1 MDFFK
6 LRNTDIQ
13 EESGAGDEGTPSL
26 VAKYKSAT
34 PGQTSPAPSRQPARK
49 GDKLNA
55 KMDYSSKIKQDDIE
69 VKNTME
75 AFEDPEAQK
84 SEMAM
89 TKLHFIKY
97 AAEEIMEY
105 INMNAPIEEWYQ
117 IKLAKVH
124 ADMEGL
130 HSYME
135 GEKRRTGMVGEAASP
150 MIAPPKTGK
159 EFGTKADAFAYVK
172 KHGGKVMKKSFINPR
187 TGQKFVSY
195 IIKEDTIDEAMK
207 PYVSGTAP
215 RSGEKGSYDVMDKNG
230 KVVKSYPYTKGGM
243 QMAQS
248 HVKKL
253 MGEGVMKNIKRQLT
267 ARDADSRA
275 GEEAGKMMKAQQAGD
290 TAAASKYNKRF
301 KKLSALTKKEGYA
314 SDAQRKAVWASKN
327 EKGIKEKLDPS
338 MGADAYI
345 KDFMK
350 SDAPQFKGKS
360 KKERQQMA
368 LAAYY
373 AAKRGD

>member
-6 LRNTDIQ
+6 YRNIA
-13 EESGAGDEGTPSL
+13 EEGGAGDEGTPSL
-26 VAKYKSAT
+26 VAKYKNAT

-55 KMDYSSKIKQDDIE
+55 KMDYSTKIKQDDIE

-84 SEMAM
+84 SEMAL

-97 AAEEIMEY
+97 AADEIKQY
-105 INMNAPIEEWYQ
+105 IEMGAPIEEWYQ

-187 TGQKFVSY
+187 TGQKFISY
-195 IIKEDTIDEAMK
+195 IIKEEAIDEGENKQMK
-207 PYVSGTAP
+207 GKDPCWKGYQMVGTKKKGGKEVPDCKPTNEAKMDN
-215 RSGEKGSYDVMDKNG
+215 SEILKAAKSLASNGKDEKTKSFGKGLVDFYNKNG
-230 KVVKSYPYTKGGM
+230 SFTPDQVSV
-243 QMAQS
+243 
-248 HVKKL
+248 
-253 MGEGVMKNIKRQLT
+253 
-267 ARDADSRA
+267 
-275 GEEAGKMMKAQQAGD
+275 
-290 TAAASKYNKRF
+290 F
-301 KKLSALTKKEGYA
+301 KTL
-314 SDAQRKAVWASKN
+314 
-327 EKGIKEKLDPS
+327 
-338 MGADAYI
+338 
-345 KDFMK
+345 
-350 SDAPQFKGKS
+350 
-360 KKERQQMA
+360 
-368 LAAYY
+368 
-373 AAKRGD
+373 